1 MSLELALRLQ
11 PPGTDR
17 PIGVEHETVVP
28 QLARRAAC
36 FTRCCVRL
44 QQFELTAVV
53 YDAHRQRTFLAA
65 PSRGPFA
72 VQGAEAG
79 VVELAFRRMQIG
91 AVPPRRGHAPTE
103 RAARSFGTR
112 RTAQLEVVRRARERE
127 SRAHEGAPT
136 IRRERQRLRNHIHD
150 AANRVGSIE
159 YARRTANDLDSTHKS
174 RFDRWSVFIAPRVI
188 LQSTTVLQHD
198 DARSRQPAN
207 HRFADLRAGTQRAET
222 GKRLENMG
230 ERHALLATQA
240 FATERRDR

>member
-1 MSLELALRLQ
+1 MMGEQVEGRRLKQQIERLGLGGRRVRDFYEAVSLELALRLQ

-79 VVELAFRRMQIG
+79 IVELAFRRMQIG

-112 RTAQLEVVRRARERE
+112 RTAQLEVVRRA
-127 SRAHEGAPT
+127 
-136 IRRERQRLRNHIHD
+136 
-150 AANRVGSIE
+150 
-159 YARRTANDLDSTHKS
+159 
-174 RFDRWSVFIAPRVI
+174 
-188 LQSTTVLQHD
+188 
-198 DARSRQPAN
+198 
-207 HRFADLRAGTQRAET
+207 
-222 GKRLENMG
+222 
-230 ERHALLATQA
+230 
-240 FATERRDR
+240 